1 MGTPGFAATILEH
14 AVGWEG
20 GRVVGVYA
28 QPDRPCGRGLECRPP
43 DTKVLALA
51 HGLPVFQ
58 PPDFRAPEA
67 RAELSALAPDLL
79 LVAAY
84 GLILPQAVLDIPRLG
99 AVNAH
104 ASLLPAYRGAAPIQR
119 AIMAGETATGV
130 SIMQMD
136 AGMDTGDVIL
146 AREHPIGPEDTAQ
159 DLHDALARLGGRA
172 LLEALDRIA
181 AGTAS
186 RTPQDPARATY
197 APKLRK
203 EEGCID
209 WNRPAAEIHNRAR
222 GVHPWPGA
230 YFFWNTSGRRRP
242 LRLGLAPGR
251 PGGPRPLDAAPG
263 TILGEEDGMLAIA
276 CADRT
281 YLVPAVTPEGR
292 RQMGAAAFVCGYL
305 CDGPAPPAGPA
316 CPPPGGA

>member
-1 MGTPGFAATILEH
+1 MGTPAFAATILEH
-14 AVGWEG
+14 VLGWEG

-28 QPDRPCGRGLECRPP
+28 QPDRPCGRGLECKPP

-51 HGLPVFQ
+51 HGLPVLQ
-58 PPDFRAPEA
+58 PLNFKTPET
-67 RAELSALAPDLL
+67 RAELAALEPDLL

-84 GLILPQAVLDIPRLG
+84 GLILPQAVLSIPRLG
-99 AVNAH
+99 AVNVH
-104 ASLLPAYRGAAPIQR
+104 ASLLPRYRGAAPIQR
-119 AIMAGETATGV
+119 AIMEGETMTGV

-136 AGMDTGDVIL
+136 AGLDTGDVL
-146 AREHPIGPEDTAQ
+146 LTRELPIGPDATAAS
-159 DLHDALARLGGRA
+159 LHDELAELGGRA
-172 LLEALDRIA
+172 LREALDLIA
-181 AGTAS
+181 AGRAV
-186 RTPQDPARATY
+186 RTPQDPARATS

-209 WNRPAAEIHNRAR
+209 WGRPAAEIHNRVR

-230 YFFWNTSGRRRP
+230 FFFWDTPGRKKP

-263 TILGEEDGMLAIA
+263 TILGEEQGMLAIA

-292 RQMGAAAFVCGYL
+292 KQMGATAFVCGYL
-305 CDGPAPPAGPA
+305 CDGPAPQTGPA
-316 CPPPGGA
+316 CPPPDRA